1 MNKKVYSTLEFD
13 KIRER
18 LAKNCI
24 SPMAKAAALS
34 LEPYGSIEEI
44 NLNQRETTE
53 AVSFILKKGSL
64 PAGGLRDLNDSL
76 RRSEAGGILSLKEL
90 LDIADFLNTCKNVKA
105 YGGDGSKNENN
116 EKNKPHGLLDGY
128 FDMITEL
135 PALEREITSKII
147 SETEVS
153 DTASRE
159 LINIRQSIRSANDR
173 IRETLG
179 SIIHSASNRTML
191 QNPVI
196 TIRNDRYC
204 VPVKQEYASSFKG
217 ILHDRSSTGAT
228 VFMEPASVV
237 EANNKIAELRIK
249 EKEEIRKILLELSGK
264 IAENSDIIRENSA
277 ELEHLDLVFGKG
289 ELSLDMEGAQ
299 PIFNEKKYIDLK
311 RARHPLIDK
320 DKVVATDI
328 RLGGD
333 FTTLLITGPN
343 TGGKTVSLKTIGLFS
358 LMGQSGLHI
367 PAFDGS
373 ELGIFSE
380 IFADI
385 GDEQS
390 IEQSLSTFSSHMSNI
405 VQILDSADGD
415 SLVLIDELG
424 AGTDPTEG
432 AALATSIIKYLHGM
446 NIRTAVTT
454 HYSELKL
461 FAIATEGIENA
472 SCEFDVATL
481 SPTYRLMIG
490 IPGKSNA
497 FAISKK
503 LGLKDFII
511 DGARDILSHEDI
523 KLEDVIVELE
533 TGRKSLELERERAEG
548 YRAEAEKYRAEIK
561 EQREKL
567 KEQREK
573 IIFRANEEAK
583 RIISSAKDES
593 DRIIK
598 DMRKLAKESAD
609 TMKLEEKRKGLKS
622 SLEKA
627 DKRLSKMSEKKKA
640 VRRSL
645 KKVSIGDSVFVDD
658 LGTTGTVSTLPD
670 SKGDLYVM
678 AGIMKIKTNLSRL
691 SAAEEERPDYSR
703 YSASY
708 SAGMRLG
715 NMQSISPETD
725 LRGLSVYE
733 AIEKLDK
740 YIDSAI
746 LAGVSP
752 VSIIHGKGTG
762 VLRVAVHDFLKKHSG
777 VKSFRLGEYG
787 EGDSGITVAMLK

>member
-64 PAGGLRDLNDSL
+64 PAGGLRDLSDSL

-237 EANNKIAELRIK
+237 EANNKIADLRIK

-405 VQILDSADGD
+405 VQILDKADGD

-446 NIRTAVTT
+446 SIRTAVTT

-533 TGRKSLELERERAEG
+533 TGRKSLEIERERAEG

-627 DKRLSKMSEKKKA
+627 DKRLSKMSEKKKS
-640 VRRSL
+640 VRQSL

>member
-1 MNKKVYSTLEFD
+1 MNKKVYNTLEFN

-18 LAKNCI
+18 LSGLCV
-24 SPMAKAAALS
+24 SPMAKELALG
-34 LEPYGSIEEI
+34 LEPAVNISEI
-44 NLNQRETTE
+44 NLNQNETTE
-53 AVSFILKKGSL
+53 AVSVILKRGAL
-64 PAGGLRDLNDSL
+64 PVGGLRDLSEYL
-76 RRSEAGGILSLKEL
+76 RRAEAGGVLSLKEFL
-90 LDIADFLNTCKNVKA
+90 NVADFLSTCTNVKN
-105 YGGDGSKNENN
+105 YGESDSKAE
-116 EKNKPHGLLDGY
+116 LLDVLKIY
-128 FDMITEL
+128 FEGVTEL
-135 PALEREITSKII
+135 PELEKEITRKIL

-153 DTASRE
+153 DLASRE
-159 LINIRQSIRSANDR
+159 LSSIRQSIRSANDK
-173 IRETLG
+173 IRESLND
-179 SIIHSASNRTML
+179 IIHSQSSRVML

-196 TIRNDRYC
+196 TIRNDRFC
-204 VPVKQEYASSFKG
+204 VPVKQEYVSGFKG

-237 EANNKIAELRIK
+237 ETNNRIAELRIK
-249 EKEEIRKILLELSGK
+249 EKEEIRKILRELTERV
-264 IAENSDIIRENSA
+264 AENTGTIRESSEA
-277 ELEHLDLVFGKG
+277 LVHLDFVFAKG
-289 ELSLDMEGAQ
+289 ELSLAMEGSR
-299 PIFNEKKYIDLK
+299 PIFNENRYINLK

-320 DKVVATDI
+320 ERVVATDI
-328 RLGGD
+328 RLGRE

-358 LMGQSGLHI
+358 LMGQAGLHI

-373 ELGIFSE
+373 ELGVFGE

-405 VQILDSADGD
+405 VGILNNVSED

-446 NIRTAVTT
+446 KVRTAVTT

-497 FAISKK
+497 FAISKR
-503 LGLKDFII
+503 LGLSDFII
-511 DGARDILSHEDI
+511 DGAKDILSHEDI
-523 KLEDVIVELE
+523 KFEDVIVELE
-533 TGRKSLELERERAEG
+533 TGKKSLEIERERAES
-548 YRAEAEKYRAEIK
+548 YRAEAERYREEIK
-561 EQREKL
+561 EQKDKL

-573 IIFRANEEAK
+573 IILRANEEAR
-583 RIISSAKDES
+583 RIISAAKDES
-593 DRIIK
+593 DEIIK
-598 DMRKLAKESAD
+598 DMRKIAKESAD
-609 TMKLEEKRKGLKS
+609 TMKLEERRKDLRE

-627 DKRLSKMSEKKKA
+627 DSKLNKLADRKRKSKPRPKKLI
-640 VRRSL
+640 V
-645 KKVSIGDSVFVDD
+645 GESVFIDD
-658 LGTTGTVSTLPD
+658 LGTVGTVSTLPD
-670 SKGDLYVM
+670 SKGELYVQ
-678 AGIMKIKTNLSRL
+678 AGIMKIKTNISRL
-691 SAAEEERPDYSR
+691 SLAEEEKPDYSR
-703 YSASY
+703 QFKSY
-708 SAGMRLG
+708 TAGIRSSGVRMDNAR
-715 NMQSISPETD
+715 SISMETD

-752 VSIIHGKGTG
+752 VNVIHGKGTG
-762 VLRVAVHDFLKKHSG
+762 VLRQAVHDFLKKHSG
-777 VKSFRLGEYG
+777 VKSYRLGEYG
-787 EGDSGITVAMLK
+787 EGDSGITVVNLK